1 MEERVSA
8 ILKIWEEHGIG
19 FADHY
24 ATDMAAAITRGLAL
38 VDIEM
43 YGTGLDDLSDEDY
56 DYYDRVLEILRE
68 KNIGK

>member
-19 FADHY
+19 FDDHY
-24 ATDMAAAITRGLAL
+24 ATDMAAAITRGLTIA
-38 VDIEM
+38 DIEM